1 MLSIKWTEHAR
12 REKAEIL
19 KFWIKNNQSNS
30 YSQKIK
36 KETQRKLSLLK
47 KNSFMGE
54 ELEDFD
60 EVRRILILEN
70 FSLFYK
76 IEINQIKILSFWDNR
91 RNPENLEI

>member
-12 REKAEIL
+12 REKVEIL
-19 KFWIKNNQSNS
+19 KFWIKNNQSNI

-47 KNSFMGE
+47 KNSLMGE
-54 ELEDFD
+54 EVEDFN
-60 EVRRILILEN
+60 EVRRILVLEN
-70 FSLFYK
+70 FSLFYT
-76 IEINQIKILSFWDNR
+76 IEVNEIKILSFWDNR